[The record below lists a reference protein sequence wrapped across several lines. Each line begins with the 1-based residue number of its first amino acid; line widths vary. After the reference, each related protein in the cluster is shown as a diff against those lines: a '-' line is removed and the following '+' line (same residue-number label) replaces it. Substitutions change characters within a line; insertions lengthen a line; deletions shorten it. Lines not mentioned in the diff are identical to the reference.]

1 MDGREPERNVAGINS
16 LGATSLTGT
25 LLTLAQPN
33 ITSIGTLSSLNLL
46 GAGITHTQSA
56 GGNVASFTNSAAVS
70 TLTIGIASAGGACDI
85 RSTTANDLYLGA
97 NNTRR
102 LSIKS
107 GGNVDIN
114 TSSPGYQLDVSGS
127 FNSTSFYMNGTLIT
141 ASATDLNGVTG
152 YGTYRSG
159 ITPGSV
165 AASKAMVTNANSM
178 IQFGSGSATTNQ
190 IKYFASTSLR
200 DSIRVYRVD
209 DSSPLTIGGVSA
221 TSADLFNISWN
232 DKSAV
237 GFISQTHRFCFNIGN
252 SQPYKSGD
260 PHTYT
265 LATSADAFAVNV
277 ASSTHT
283 PTSACLY
290 LVSDTINKMMF
301 NSNTPYS
308 SCYGTA
314 PVTLNQGNVYIKCSN
329 ALNDGSSNY
338 DMPIYMES
346 SNASPIGFGLQLNNA
361 TSATSTN
368 SSYFGTITTNDL
380 VLMTAN
386 TRRVTMSSAGRVGI
400 GTGSHSATLDVSG
413 TVSNTFNV
421 GGSLYSQTTSTAST
435 FSQLGPVTVSVSA
448 MFSGPIQCSSIYC
461 TSDRRAKENIKQL
474 DESYCENF
482 FKADVFTY
490 NCIGSEET
498 IPNIGFIAQDL
509 NRLGYMNLLTLTPNE
524 NMKKE
529 NDDDIEGAQMNIDYN
544 KITVINFMMIKKL
557 KKRIEELE
565 AKMGQL
571 I

>member
-85 RSTTANDLYLGA
+85 RSTTTNDLYLGA

-114 TSSPGYQLDVSGS
+114 TTSPGYQLDVSGS

-209 DSSPLTIGGVSA
+209 DSSPLTI
-221 TSADLFNISWN
+221 
-232 DKSAV
+232 
-237 GFISQTHRFCFNIGN
+237 
-252 SQPYKSGD
+252 
-260 PHTYT
+260 
-265 LATSADAFAVNV
+265 
-277 ASSTHT
+277 
-283 PTSACLY
+283 
-290 LVSDTINKMMF
+290 
-301 NSNTPYS
+301 
-308 SCYGTA
+308 
-314 PVTLNQGNVYIKCSN
+314 
-329 ALNDGSSNY
+329 
-338 DMPIYMES
+338 
-346 SNASPIGFGLQLNNA
+346 
-361 TSATSTN
+361 
-368 SSYFGTITTNDL
+368 
-380 VLMTAN
+380 
-386 TRRVTMSSAGRVGI
+386 
-400 GTGSHSATLDVSG
+400 
-413 TVSNTFNV
+413 
-421 GGSLYSQTTSTAST
+421 
-435 FSQLGPVTVSVSA
+435 
-448 MFSGPIQCSSIYC
+448 
-461 TSDRRAKENIKQL
+461 
-474 DESYCENF
+474 
-482 FKADVFTY
+482 
-490 NCIGSEET
+490 
-498 IPNIGFIAQDL
+498 
-509 NRLGYMNLLTLTPNE
+509 
-524 NMKKE
+524 
-529 NDDDIEGAQMNIDYN
+529 
-544 KITVINFMMIKKL
+544 
-557 KKRIEELE
+557 
-565 AKMGQL
+565 
-571 I
+571 